1 MPDVPNY
8 VTNDDL
14 DARNYVTV
22 AELDRRNYVTVAELD
37 RRDYVTVA
45 ELDRRDY
52 VTRDMLADRTRDI
65 LNAVEYVRTSISRDV
80 AQVIDSRFLES
91 STALRAELAQFFK
104 ASVPE
109 IRDIIK
115 AVDEKY
121 ADVPS
126 RVTSLENR

>member
-14 DARNYVTV
+14 DARNY
-22 AELDRRNYVTVAELD
+22 ATVAELD

-52 VTRDMLADRTRDI
+52 VTRAMLDDRTKDI
-65 LNAVEYVRTSISRDV
+65 LNAIEHVRTSISRDV
-80 AQVIDSRFLES
+80 ASMIDTRFLEL
-91 STALRAELAQFFK
+91 STALRAELGQLFRAILPD
-104 ASVPE
+104 V
-109 IRDIIK
+109 RDLIK

-121 ADVPS
+121 ADLPA
-126 RVTSLENR
+126 RVTALENR